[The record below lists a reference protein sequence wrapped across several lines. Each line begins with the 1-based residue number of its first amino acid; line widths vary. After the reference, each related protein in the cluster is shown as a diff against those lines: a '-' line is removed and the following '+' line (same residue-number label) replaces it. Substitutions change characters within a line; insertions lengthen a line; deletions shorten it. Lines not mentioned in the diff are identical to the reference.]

1 MKRLTK
7 RNEVGYGVISD
18 VTIENGI
25 RRTILTPHEASKI
38 QEALNRLAAYEDA
51 GLMPE
56 EVGKLKT
63 ELEDLR
69 REVDGILADQKFVQM
84 LKENGVDV
92 DAGIRHMEELIEAEK
107 DGRLV
112 VLDEPRK
119 PLVWGDDTHDT
130 ILCPSCNHDLMG
142 GFPED
147 EYCENPMYQCPYCGC
162 SVDCTKALTH
172 QEAEEA
178 LREEAEHG

>member
-1 MKRLTK
+1 MERLTE
-7 RNEVGYGVISD
+7 RTAAGVPNLAYPKSCYFQDGRKDPIGVSAFRQKA
-18 VTIENGI
+18 INC
-25 RRTILTPHEASKI
+25 
-38 QEALNRLAAYEDA
+38 LAAYEDKR
-51 GLMPE
+51 LTPE

-92 DAGIRHMEELIEAEK
+92 DAGIRHMEKLIEAER

-112 VLDEPRK
+112 LLPCKVGDTLWYIFDGK
-119 PLVWGDDTHDT
+119 PYKSRVHGISVSPSGELAIHFGGWPADVVWASNIGKTV
-130 ILCPSCNHDLMG
+130 
-142 GFPED
+142 F
-147 EYCENPMYQCPYCGC
+147 
-162 SVDCTKALTH
+162 LTR

-178 LREEAEHG
+178 VREGNNEK